1 MCSSITYTCVLLLL
15 LSLLLSLT
23 TSKVSISEPQAL
35 SLSFNNL
42 PLTLSYAN
50 YGEMK
55 TAFHAK
61 GKVFIPPKQSSPDI
75 ACSPL
80 TDIKLTDDNFN
91 YQHFPVILIPK
102 GNCSYV
108 QITRNVQ
115 AQGGLLAIIIN
126 DKPGSIESIIPE
138 NDGTAKD
145 ISIPT
150 ALISYEDGNRIY
162 SYMYENAHEDVFFLI
177 DFSLPKSNDVM
188 LTLYMNIADVEMF
201 TLMKEFN
208 TYYNLLKP
216 YITFKPVYVTT
227 IIDNNNNSAD
237 DVDVNVNC
245 VSNGKYC
252 LNLNFPNNFE
262 MTGRDLIMDSL
273 FHQCLFT
280 LSTQLN
286 HNEHYFNFINN
297 FINNCLY
304 NTTYRRYCGYYNT
317 NNVIPKQSIMECI
330 YESFGTNR
338 YEVEDINLYS
348 DNYLSN
354 ENAILYT
361 NAQIVNGN
369 GIKYIPS
376 VTINKHV
383 VSGRLTPVML
393 FKSICD
399 AFITKPSVCLEHS
412 KQNALNNEKNGLTK
426 WEIFGIGIAVLVG
439 NALVFCICRRYVIKR
454 VRERIEK
461 DEFDIDGKINEVV
474 NSYLNLQD
482 IKPEKEKEKE

>member
-1 MCSSITYTCVLLLL
+1 MLCF
-15 LSLLLSLT
+15 T
-23 TSKVSISEPQAL
+23 TSKVSIAEPQAL
-35 SLSFNNL
+35 SLLFNNL

-55 TAFHAK
+55 TSFHAK

-126 DKPGSIESIIPE
+126 DKPGTIDSIIPE
-138 NDGTAKD
+138 NDGTAED

-150 ALISYEDGNRIY
+150 ALISYEDGNKIY
-162 SYMYENAHEDVFFLI
+162 SYMYENVNEDVFFHI
-177 DFSLPKSNDVM
+177 DFSLPKSNDVT

-201 TLMKEFN
+201 FLMKEFN
-208 TYYNLLKP
+208 TYYRLLKP

-227 IIDNNNNSAD
+227 VIDNTDNNNSDAS
-237 DVDVNVNC
+237 DVNVNC

-262 MTGRDLIMDSL
+262 MNGRDLIMDSL
-273 FHQCLFT
+273 FHQCLYT
-280 LSTQLN
+280 LSNQLN

-297 FINNCLY
+297 FINDCLY
-304 NTTYRRYCGYYNT
+304 TTSYKRYCGYDSNA
-317 NNVIPKQSIMECI
+317 NNFIPKQSIMECI
-330 YESFGTNR
+330 YESFGTNK
-338 YEVEDINLYS
+338 YEVEDINLHS
-348 DNYLSN
+348 DSYLSN

-376 VTINKHV
+376 VTINKHI
-383 VSGRLTPVML
+383 VSGRITPTML

-399 AFITKPSVCLEHS
+399 AFISKPPVCLEHS
-412 KQNALNNEKNGLTK
+412 KQNVTQAKSGLTK
-426 WEIFGIGIAVLVG
+426 WEIFGIVFAVLVG
-439 NALVFCICRRYVIKR
+439 NALIFCICRRYVIKR

-482 IKPEKEKEKE
+482 IKQEKEKE